1 VSLPARERRAN
12 RRTDWAKEF
21 AAIRTAE
28 LTCPLMDEIEE
39 LFGAVTKASVNA

>member
-1 VSLPARERRAN
+1 VESLILG
-12 RRTDWAKEF
+12 DF
-21 AAIRTAE
+21 AAMRNAE